1 MPNPMANNSLD
12 DALTGVTTYRT
23 YNYRFLISTLYLVVA
38 VINSVM
44 WVCVSPIQTDLMK
57 IYNLDLF
64 TVNFGA
70 SLIYLVIYIPMS
82 FVGNY
87 IIDEKGLKVAIM
99 IGAALTIIG
108 LWVRTLCKDSFY
120 FICLGQALGAIGAP
134 CILNTPQKISA
145 SWYGPSGRALSTT
158 LLSLGAPIG
167 VGAGFFM
174 SGFFVNKYDTI
185 DQGLN
190 QVFDLMW
197 FTATRGTIL
206 LLPALFLMKEKPPT
220 PPSAGAAKEKYS
232 YKESL
237 NQLSKNQ
244 NFLIFLG
251 GVAFFWGTYSSL
263 ATIMNPLISPMG
275 YESIVSGYYGGLV
288 LVTGMTGSI
297 IWGIYV
303 GISKKYKRSLLTL
316 ASLSTS
322 VLVVLLFV
330 GPKGDAVLTGVWI
343 SLYGFFTTPMLPI
356 IFELCCEITFPVA
369 EANAGGL
376 TYMMTQLM
384 GIVGTLIANIFLGEK
399 TVEGSL
405 SAFKL
410 LIGMQSIGLIAMA
423 FTKEDLRRTNYEQGG
438 DDAAAKL
445 SLQRLNDAEASEN
458 YNN

>member
-1 MPNPMANNSLD
+1 MPTEMANNSLD
-12 DALTGVTTYRT
+12 ETLTGGQTYKT
-23 YNYRFLISTLYLVVA
+23 YNYRFLISTLYLIVA
-38 VINSVM
+38 VMNSIM
-44 WVCVSPIQTDLMK
+44 WVCVAPIQTDLME
-57 IYNLDLF
+57 IYGLDLF
-64 TVNFGA
+64 TVNFFA

-87 IIDEKGLKVAIM
+87 IIDEKGLRIAIVL
-99 IGAALTIIG
+99 GAALTIVG
-108 LWVRTLCKDSFY
+108 LWIRTLCKDSFY
-120 FICLGQALGAIGAP
+120 FISLGQVLGAIGAP

-145 SWYGPSGRALSTT
+145 SWYGPEGRAISTT

-174 SGFFVNKYDTI
+174 SGFFVNKYDTKE
-185 DQGLN
+185 QGLE
-190 QVFDLMW
+190 QVWDLMW
-197 FTATRGTIL
+197 FTAVWGTIL
-206 LLPALFLMKEKPPT
+206 LLPALFLMREKPPT
-220 PPSAGAAKEKYS
+220 PPSAGAAKEKYN

-237 NQLSKNQ
+237 KQLSQNK

-288 LVTGMTGSI
+288 LVTGMIGSI

-303 GISKKYKRSLLTL
+303 GISKKYKRSLMTL

-322 VLVVLLFV
+322 MLIVLLFV

-376 TYMMTQLM
+376 TYMMTQFM
-384 GIVGTLIANIFLGEK
+384 GICGTLIANIFLSEK
-399 TVEGSL
+399 TIDGSL
-405 SAFKL
+405 SAFRL
-410 LIGMQSIGLIAMA
+410 LICMQAIGLIAIS
-423 FTKEDLRRTNYEQGG
+423 FTKEDLKRTNYEKGNYEE
-438 DDAAAKL
+438 AKL
-445 SLQRLNDAEASEN
+445 SLQKLNVPESYA
-458 YNN
+458 